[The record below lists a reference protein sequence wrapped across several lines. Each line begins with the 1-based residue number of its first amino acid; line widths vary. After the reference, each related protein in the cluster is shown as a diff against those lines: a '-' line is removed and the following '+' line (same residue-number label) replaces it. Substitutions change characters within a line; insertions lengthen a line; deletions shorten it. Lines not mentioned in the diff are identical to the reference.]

1 MNKRDMN
8 VFAKGMVFALIM
20 VMLVNVGFAITQKK
34 SIEVIFG
41 QMKILLDN
49 KEFSMKTYDGKKLEP
64 FLYEGEIYIPVGSFA
79 RSLGLHV
86 EYDTINN
93 NVLLGSSKFDPDN
106 AVVKKWLN
114 EVKVIQ
120 GRMPTDSNY
129 KKDNLKAFDNK
140 GIGHKIYLSG
150 FKADRTSFL
159 LNKEYKRFRSSLVWR
174 NGFED
179 YNRGFIAKIYL
190 DDKLVWTS
198 QIFESGTLQQ
208 NIDLDVSL
216 KDKLSIELYSQE
228 KKNGKFDEKKWEID
242 KTDFRNKVMIFTNPA
257 LH

>member
-1 MNKRDMN
+1 MNF
-8 VFAKGMVFALIM
+8 FAKGMVFALLM
-20 VMLVNVGFAITQKK
+20 VLMINAGFAITQRKN
-34 SIEVIFG
+34 IEVIFG
-41 QMKILLDN
+41 QMKIVLDN
-49 KEFSMKTYDGKKLEP
+49 KEFSMKTFDGKKLEP
-64 FLYEGEIYIPVGSFA
+64 FLYEGEIYIPVGPFA
-79 RSLGLHV
+79 RSLGLNV

-114 EVKVIQ
+114 ETRVIQ
-120 GRMPTDSNY
+120 GKMPSDSNY
-129 KKDNLKAFDNK
+129 KKENLRAYDNT

-150 FKADRTSFL
+150 FRADRTSFFL
-159 LNKEYKRFRSSLVWR
+159 GKEYKRFRTSMVWR

-179 YNRGFIAKIYL
+179 YNRGFMAKIYL

-198 QIFESGTLQQ
+198 PILESGSLQR

-228 KKNGKFDEKKWEID
+228 KKNGKYDEKKWEID
-242 KTDFRNKVMIFTNPA
+242 KSDFRNKVVIFANPA